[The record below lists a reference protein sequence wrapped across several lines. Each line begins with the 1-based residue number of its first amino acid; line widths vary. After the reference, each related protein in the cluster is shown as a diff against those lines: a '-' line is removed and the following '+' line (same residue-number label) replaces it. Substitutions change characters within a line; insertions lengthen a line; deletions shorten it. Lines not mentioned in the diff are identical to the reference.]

1 MGGPLGSSIPSIE
14 VKLAIRTGAPHT
26 KGVLP
31 PSSIS
36 VSSSRHSYDVLVG
49 RGHLTALGTA
59 IRARLPKLGERCAVI
74 TDAHVEPIYGPAVK
88 ASLQAAGFD
97 PVLVA
102 VPAGESSKSLSAV
115 ESVCAELI
123 AGGVDRRSV
132 VVSVGGG
139 VIGDLAGFVAAIYH
153 RGIPIVQV
161 PTTIVA
167 QVDSAIGGKTG
178 VNTAGGKNLL
188 GAVHPP
194 SLVLADVATL
204 DSLPARQF
212 REGFAEIIKHGV
224 IADRAMLES
233 LSEFDRSQDITP
245 LIARN
250 VGIKAAI
257 VAADEFETNGGRATL
272 NFGHT
277 VGHAIEA
284 VAGYGRF
291 HHGEAVAIGIVVALH
306 LSVTKAR
313 LDEAGRALVL
323 ARLEQFGLPMQVPAD
338 LATDAL
344 LAAMRRD
351 KKFEAGAIRFIL
363 TRRLGTAHVA
373 EDVTEAEIAR
383 AIDAVR

>member
-1 MGGPLGSSIPSIE
+1 MIE
-14 VKLAIRTGAPHT
+14 VKLALSPRAPHT
-26 KGVLP
+26 KGVP
-31 PSSIS
+31 ESVAIP

-49 RGHLTALGTA
+49 RGHLPKLGQA
-59 IRARLPKLGERCAVI
+59 IRARLPKLGTRCAIVS
-74 TDAHVEPIYGPAVK
+74 DANVAPLHGAVVK
-88 ASLQAAGFD
+88 ASLQDAGFD
-97 PVLVA
+97 PVVVEVA
-102 VPAGESSKSLSAV
+102 AGESSKTLSAA
-115 ESVCAELI
+115 EQVCEQLI
-123 AGGVDRRSV
+123 AGCVDRRSV

-178 VNTAGGKNLL
+178 VNAAGGKNLL

-204 DSLPARQF
+204 DTLPDRQF

-233 LSEFDRSQDITP
+233 LKAFDRTQDIAP
-245 LIARN
+245 LIRRN
-250 VGIKAAI
+250 VEIKAAI

-291 HHGEAVAIGIVVALH
+291 HHGEAVAIGMAVAVH
-306 LSVTKAR
+306 LAVAKAR
-313 LDEAGRALVL
+313 LTQDERALVIS
-323 ARLEQFGLPMQVPAD
+323 RLVQFQLPIRMPAD

-351 KKFEAGAIRFIL
+351 KKFEAGSIRFIL
-363 TRRLGTAHVA
+363 TRGLGTAYVA

-383 AIDAVR
+383 SIDAIR